1 MKKFSDN
8 LIIDETQNMIPNQV
22 KGIITRSGQGTKII
36 LPGDHTPSAEECE
49 RSVLAMDAVKRL

>member
-8 LIIDETQNMIPNQV
+8 LIIDETQNMIPNQM
-22 KGIITRSGQGTKII
+22 KEIITRIGQETKII
-36 LPGDHTPSAEECE
+36 LLGDHTLSADECE

>member
-22 KGIITRSGQGTKII
+22 KGIITRAGQGTKII
-36 LPGDHTPSAEECE
+36 LPGDHTLSADECE